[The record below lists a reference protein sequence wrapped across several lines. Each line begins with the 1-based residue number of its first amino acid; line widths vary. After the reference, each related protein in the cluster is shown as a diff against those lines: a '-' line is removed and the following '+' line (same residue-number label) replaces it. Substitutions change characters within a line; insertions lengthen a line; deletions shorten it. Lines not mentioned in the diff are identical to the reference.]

1 MATHS
6 TRRSSFN
13 FALLTALALVG
24 IQIPAS
30 AVEPKPTP
38 SAVAFDTPSAPPP
51 GYKSNVEVMAAIGLK
66 QVKLID
72 PVKEIPAGVVETKD
86 IEYGKVGERSLK
98 LDLYQPAEI
107 RKPVPG
113 LIFIHGGAWSGGSRD
128 MYRYYT
134 VRYAQRGYVAATI
147 SYRLSGEAP
156 FPAAVQDAK
165 CAVRWLRANA
175 AKYHVDPDKIAAIGG
190 SAGGHLSMMI
200 GYAPDV
206 PELEGHGGHAGV
218 SSRVAAVV
226 NIYGPYDLTT
236 EIGRKSGSVKKFLGG
251 KTYEE
256 APDLYLAVSP
266 SKYLK
271 KGAPPTL
278 ILHGTIDDV
287 VPIEQ
292 SDMLAK
298 KLAGL
303 GVPYVYDRLEGWPHA
318 MDLAESVNERCQWFM
333 NQFFA
338 KYLPLPKP

>member
-1 MATHS
+1 M
-6 TRRSSFN
+6 
-13 FALLTALALVG
+13 
-24 IQIPAS
+24 
-30 AVEPKPTP
+30 
-38 SAVAFDTPSAPPP
+38 
-51 GYKSNVEVMAAIGLK
+51 MAAIGLK